1 MHKIDTKI
9 YNERLE
15 EVMMIKIL
23 MEKQSYSAPRKG
35 FYELHTTEGWEFLF
49 FHHLQLLE
57 ILDAKMRIKK
67 KKKKNYVILVEV
79 PLHPQTTREYERSAR
94 ADMTLIQCC

>member
-35 FYELHTTEGWEFLF
+35 LYELHTTEGWEFLF

-67 KKKKNYVILVEV
+67 KLCNLSGGAT
-79 PLHPQTTREYERSAR
+79 PPTNHTR
-94 ADMTLIQCC
+94 I

>member
-67 KKKKNYVILVEV
+67 KKKKLCNLSGGAT
-79 PLHPQTTREYERSAR
+79 PPTNHTR
-94 ADMTLIQCC
+94 I

>member
-1 MHKIDTKI
+1 MRFSTHICKSMHKIDTKI

-35 FYELHTTEGWEFLF
+35 LYELHTTEGWEFLF

-67 KKKKNYVILVEV
+67 KKLCNLSGGAT
-79 PLHPQTTREYERSAR
+79 PPTNHTR
-94 ADMTLIQCC
+94 I

>member
-9 YNERLE
+9 YNERLV

-49 FHHLQLLE
+49 FHHLQLLQ

-67 KKKKNYVILVEV
+67 KLCKVSGGATPPTN
-79 PLHPQTTREYERSAR
+79 HTR
-94 ADMTLIQCC
+94 I